1 MGGGEMFE
9 LNGITIAR
17 LALRCFGLGLLAYAL
32 GPLLSFL
39 LVVTLFGWRTTFW
52 TQPGRNQ
59 SIASPE
65 LRQRVAE
72 QKMRQRWKAGRGN

>member
-32 GPLLSFL
+32 GPLLSFV
-39 LVVTLFGWRTTFW
+39 LVVTLFGWRTTF
-52 TQPGRNQ
+52 
-59 SIASPE
+59 
-65 LRQRVAE
+65 
-72 QKMRQRWKAGRGN
+72 